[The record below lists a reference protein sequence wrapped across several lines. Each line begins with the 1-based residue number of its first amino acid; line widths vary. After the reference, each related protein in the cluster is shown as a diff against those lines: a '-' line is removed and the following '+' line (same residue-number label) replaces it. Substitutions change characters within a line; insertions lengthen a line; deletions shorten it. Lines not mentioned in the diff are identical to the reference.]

1 MTEHELME
9 AGPKRLASALMR
21 SGALKTDW
29 LPAYEAAPRHQFVP
43 GTIWPGRA
51 GANRQ
56 DDRVTLEGQPDLW
69 WKAVYR
75 DAPITTQWDHG
86 EYTGPKTGR
95 TPTSSNSMPTMVFT
109 MLDALNIREGQE
121 VLEIGTG
128 TGWNAALLSHRL
140 GADHVVSV
148 EVDSRTAEDARNR
161 LTLAGLHP
169 LVHVGNGAEGYAE
182 RAPYDRLIAT
192 CSVGSV
198 PAAWREQTVSGGII
212 VTPWGP
218 TYGGEA
224 VARLTVADD
233 GSASGPFVGS
243 SAFMRMSVQR
253 KGLPP
258 TRSFLDGHLW
268 PATGV
273 RSETTL
279 SPDDVGEWVHMFAI
293 GVQVPDLFCRV
304 DWGKNGAYRLWL
316 MDTGVTSWA
325 TADYA
330 KGHTEYPVVQ
340 SGPRRLWDEL
350 ETAWHWWDQQGR
362 PGFARFGLTVGN
374 GGEHVWLDSP
384 DQPVPLRAAQ
394 CDSDCGWDHR

>member
-1 MTEHELME
+1 ME

-43 GTIWPGRA
+43 DTIWPGRA

-121 VLEIGTG
+121 VLEVGTG

-169 LVHVGNGAEGYAE
+169 LVHVGNGCRGLR
-182 RAPYDRLIAT
+182 RARPVRPVDRHLFR
-192 CSVGSV
+192 G
-198 PAAWREQTVSGGII
+198 
-212 VTPWGP
+212 
-218 TYGGEA
+218 
-224 VARLTVADD
+224 
-233 GSASGPFVGS
+233 
-243 SAFMRMSVQR
+243 QR
-253 KGLPP
+253 
-258 TRSFLDGHLW
+258 
-268 PATGV
+268 
-273 RSETTL
+273 
-279 SPDDVGEWVHMFAI
+279 
-293 GVQVPDLFCRV
+293 
-304 DWGKNGAYRLWL
+304 
-316 MDTGVTSWA
+316 
-325 TADYA
+325 
-330 KGHTEYPVVQ
+330 
-340 SGPRRLWDEL
+340 PRRVAGTDRERRHHRDPVG
-350 ETAWHWWDQQGR
+350 ADVRRRGGR
-362 PGFARFGLTVGN
+362 PPHGR
-374 GGEHVWLDSP
+374 
-384 DQPVPLRAAQ
+384 R
-394 CDSDCGWDHR
+394 